1 MASNAGHEADEVRLG
16 EQRPNALAPRAV
28 ARDLAG
34 CRLLLGGVGRH
45 EDFVTAGLTVL
56 LQQLLLIVILATPSP
71 PFGQS
76 RNCSRS

>member
-1 MASNAGHEADEVRLG
+1 
-16 EQRPNALAPRAV
+16 
-28 ARDLAG
+28 
-34 CRLLLGGVGRH
+34 
-45 EDFVTAGLTVL
+45 VL